1 MATVER
7 WVLLESHT
15 LVTTRWLDVLRNRY
29 RTTGREIADY
39 FVVRRSDFVLVL
51 AVDDDDNMLLV
62 RQYRPATDGFY
73 IALPA
78 GYIEPG
84 ETAIEA
90 GRRELFEETGIT
102 GSGWRHV
109 GKLDPLPGYVKS
121 RAHVVRCNVSVLP
134 AARTR
139 QDTAEDEVVE
149 TLVFARDVVRL
160 MITRGEIIEMQ
171 AVAAFLLAD
180 AVERAGAFAAAPPS
194 YSGPD

>member
-1 MATVER
+1 MSLALGYGPTALGPDLPQTWSPDCSTSCEIREWRPWNAGCCSRVY
-7 WVLLESHT
+7 T
-15 LVTTRWLDVLRNRY
+15 VTTRWLDVLRNRY

-134 AARTR
+134 AART
-139 QDTAEDEVVE
+139 
-149 TLVFARDVVRL
+149 ARIPLR
-160 MITRGEIIEMQ
+160 TRSWRRWSSPVMW
-171 AVAAFLLAD
+171 
-180 AVERAGAFAAAPPS
+180 
-194 YSGPD
+194 SGL